1 MTPRPYQNISLDKI
15 EKGFQEFNK
24 QLLVLPTGG
33 GKTIVFSF
41 LAKSRL
47 PKRTLILAHRSEL
60 IDQAIDKLHT
70 ATGIHAQKEKAEFSA
85 TLHAD
90 VVVASIQTMQRRLD
104 KWPADHFDL
113 IVCDEA
119 HHSISDS
126 WQAVLQ
132 HFSSAKVLG
141 VTATAD
147 RGDKRE
153 LGEYYENVA
162 HEVGLFDLVNQNF
175 LSPIVIRS
183 VPLKISL
190 DGVKQTSGDYDANDL
205 GSVLLPY
212 MDGIADSIKEYA
224 AGRKTLVFLPLIAT
238 SKTFAAVCKA
248 HGLRAEHVDGGS
260 EDRAEKLAAFAR
272 GDFDILCNAMLLTEG
287 YDEPS
292 ISCVVNLR
300 PTRSRPLYAQI
311 AGRGTRL
318 AEGKQNLLLLD
329 FLFTHERM
337 SLVRPASLIARDEDE
352 AEEITE
358 ASFAK
363 EEQEGGGGEQ
373 DLQELAG
380 SCRAEREQKLRDKL
394 AAMANRNAKFIS
406 AEEFAVKYHNLELA
420 EWQPTM
426 EWHEKEMTPKQ
437 KEWVEKA
444 GVNVDTVHGRGQAS
458 ALLSVYFEKRGQ
470 EPATS
475 GQKWVMR
482 KAGFVSADGRRNAD
496 NATRD
501 DAKQFFAAKNKSTEA
516 VEV

>member
-1 MTPRPYQNISLDKI
+1 MQPRPYQTESLEKI
-15 EKGFQEFNK
+15 GKGFSEFKK

-41 LAKSRL
+41 LAQSRL

-70 ATGIHAQKEKAEFSA
+70 ATGIVAQKEKAEFSA
-85 TLHAD
+85 TLSAD

-126 WQAVLQ
+126 WQQVLT
-132 HFSSAKVLG
+132 HFATANVLG

-153 LGEYYENVA
+153 LGEFYDNIA
-162 HEVGLFDLVNQNF
+162 HEVGLFDLINQGF

-183 VPLKISL
+183 VPLKIDL
-190 DGVKQTSGDYDANDL
+190 NGVKQTSGDYDANDL
-205 GSVLLPY
+205 GSALVPY
-212 MDGIADSIKEYA
+212 MDGIADSIKTYA
-224 AGRKTLVFLPLIAT
+224 SGRKTLVFLPLIAT
-238 SKTFAAVCKA
+238 SKTFAAVCQS
-248 HGLRAEHVDGGS
+248 HGLRAAHVDGYS
-260 EDRAEKLAAFAR
+260 EDRAEKLAAFGR

-292 ISCVVNLR
+292 ISCVINLR

-318 AEGKQNLLLLD
+318 CEGKQNLLLLD

-337 SLVRPASLIARDEDE
+337 SLVRPASLIAANEDE

-358 ASFAK
+358 ASFAR
-363 EEQEGGGGEQ
+363 EEEGGGGEQ
-373 DLQELAG
+373 DLQEIAG
-380 SCRAEREQKLRDKL
+380 SCRHEREQKLKEKL
-394 AAMANRNAKFIS
+394 EAMADREAKFIS
-406 AEEFAVKYHNLELA
+406 AEAFAIKYHNIQLA

-426 EWHEKEMTPKQ
+426 KWHENKITDKQ
-437 KEWVEKA
+437 AKVIERA
-444 GVNVDTVHGRGQAS
+444 GINIETVNGRGHAS
-458 ALLSVYFEKRGQ
+458 AIIGVHFERLGR

-475 GQKWVMR
+475 GQKWVMGQ
-482 KAGFVSADGRRNAD
+482 AGWVSADGKRTSR
-496 NATRD
+496 NATRE
-501 DAKQFFAAKNKSTEA
+501 DARAFFSKRNQGGQS
-516 VEV
+516 